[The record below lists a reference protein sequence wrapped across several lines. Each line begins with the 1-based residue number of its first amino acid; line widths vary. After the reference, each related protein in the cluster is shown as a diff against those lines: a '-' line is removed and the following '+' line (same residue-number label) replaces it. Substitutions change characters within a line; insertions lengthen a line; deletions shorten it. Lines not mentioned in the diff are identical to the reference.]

1 MGRLEEQMV
10 AARESRASS
19 KSETAASHNTL
30 SVVLTFSPP
39 FFFCSYSKNEKLN
52 SYSPPQK
59 GEHHPVL

>member
-30 SVVLTFSPP
+30 SVVLTSS
-39 FFFCSYSKNEKLN
+39 FFTFVFKKGKTQLLLS
-52 SYSPPQK
+52 PQK
-59 GEHHPVL
+59 EKHHPTL

>member
-30 SVVLTFSPP
+30 SVVLTS
-39 FFFCSYSKNEKLN
+39 FFLIHVQEMKNSTLTFT
-52 SYSPPQK
+52 QK
-59 GEHHPVL
+59 GRHHRAL